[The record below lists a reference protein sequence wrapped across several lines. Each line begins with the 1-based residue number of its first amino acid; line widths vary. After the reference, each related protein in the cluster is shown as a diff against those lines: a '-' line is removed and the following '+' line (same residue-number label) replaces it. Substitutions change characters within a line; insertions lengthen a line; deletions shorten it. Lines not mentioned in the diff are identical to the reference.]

1 MAERKTAI
9 RLPRIACEVTPD
21 GVAAARAQD
30 SVIGELHHCKLPA
43 GAVTPALTSQNVQNA
58 RALSDAIGQ
67 ALSAVGGRGQ
77 EVIAVL
83 PDSAVRMTLLDFDS
97 LPERRSEAEAAVRF
111 RLRKSLP
118 FDIDKAAVS
127 FDPQHTPQGLRVAA
141 SIVLQSVL
149 QEYESAFRDA
159 GSSPGVVMPSS
170 VGALGAVEEPRPAML
185 LKVCRDS
192 TAVAVASEGQLLLFR
207 ILEGALEGVGNTAL
221 TAAHLADDIYPSLV
235 YFQDTYGLQV
245 EHLLVS
251 GVPDLK
257 ELAPALEEHTGMRVR
272 ELIGPGIATG
282 AAAGS
287 GAVADYNLRN
297 HFAGAIGALL

>member
-9 RLPRIACEVTPD
+9 RLPHIACEVTPD
-21 GVAAARAQD
+21 GVGAARAQD
-30 SVIGELHHCKLPA
+30 GAIGAAHHCNLPA
-43 GAVTPALTSQNVQNA
+43 GTVTPALTSQNVQNA
-58 RALSDAIGQ
+58 RALSDAIAQ

-97 LPERRSEAEAAVRF
+97 LPDRRSEAEATVRF

-118 FDIDKAAVS
+118 FDIDKAALS
-127 FDPQHTPQGLRVAA
+127 FDAQQTPKGLRVAA

-149 QEYESAFRDA
+149 EEYESAFRAA

-170 VGALGAVEEPRPAML
+170 VGALGAVEDPRPTML

-192 TAVAVASEGQLLLFR
+192 TAVAVANEGQLLLFR
-207 ILEGALEGVGNTAL
+207 ILEGAGNTAL

-235 YFQDTYGLQV
+235 YFQDNYGMQV
-245 EHLLVS
+245 EQLMVS
-251 GVPDLK
+251 GVPGLQ
-257 ELAPALEEHTGMRVR
+257 ELAPALQEHTGMRVK
-272 ELIGPGIATG
+272 ELIAPAI
-282 AAAGS
+282 AAGKA
-287 GAVADYNLRN
+287 GDVLRN
-297 HFAGAIGALL
+297 QFAGALGALL

>member
-9 RLPRIACEVTPD
+9 RLPRIACEITPD

-30 SVIGELHHCKLPA
+30 SVIGEMHHCRLPA

-58 RALSDAIGQ
+58 RALSEAIGQ

-97 LPERRSEAEAAVRF
+97 LPEKRSEAEAAVRF

-127 FDPQHTPQGLRVAA
+127 FDPQQTPQGLRVAA

-149 QEYESAFRDA
+149 EEYESAFRDA

-207 ILEGALEGVGNTAL
+207 ILEGAGNTAL

-235 YFQDTYGLQV
+235 YFQDNYGLQV

-251 GVPDLK
+251 GVPGLK

-272 ELIGPGIATG
+272 ELIGPAIAAG
-282 AAAGS
+282 AAAG
-287 GAVADYNLRN
+287 GTAVADHNLRN
-297 HFAGAIGALL
+297 KFAGAIGALL